1 MFLIFDTETTGLPK
15 RNNAPI
21 SEVDNWPRVVQIAW
35 QIHDETGDL
44 IEHHNVLIK
53 PEGFEIP
60 YSAEK
65 VHGISTEKAL
75 TQGVSQ
81 KDGLNLFNQSLDGI
95 KFLIGHNIKF
105 DINALGAEFIRSGI
119 DTKFLEK
126 KQICT
131 MWSSTEHLKLPG
143 GRGGKFKPPKLIEL
157 YEFLFEEQF
166 QEAHNA
172 GADVEATAR
181 CFFELLRRKIISPEK
196 IDLSPDQYSQ
206 FIAKNQGKVKAYGIS
221 HQSNRETDL
230 IRGEATATEGTA
242 TEGIE
247 ARGDEPRGEEPG
259 GEEPGGEERSEVQTE
274 EPPAEGQPERIEK
287 NEIEFCHLHVH
298 TQYSILDGAASIP
311 ELLKKAIDD
320 GMRAVAITDH
330 GNMFGV
336 KEFHN
341 EASKRGIKPILGCE
355 AYIARR
361 SRISKEDKNLD
372 TYDHVVLLAKNKT
385 GYSNLT
391 NMVSLGWT
399 EGFYY
404 KPRIDRELLG
414 KYHEGIICLSA
425 CLGGEIPQAIMHHSL
440 EEAERIV
447 LEYQRIFG
455 GDFYLELMRH
465 RTDDPGMNKLVFDD
479 QVFVNRS
486 LLELGKKHGINCVA
500 TNDVHFVNMEDSE
513 AHDHLICLNTGKDL
527 DDPTRMRYTRQE
539 WFKTQE
545 EMKDVFSDRPDTL
558 TNTIEVAEK
567 VEHFELNANP
577 VMPFFP
583 LPEDFENEDAYLK
596 HITYEGASNRY
607 GELTDEVKER
617 IDFELE
623 TIQRMG
629 FPGYFLIVQD
639 FIAAARNM
647 GVSVGP
653 GRGSAAGSAVAYC
666 LGITDIDP
674 IKYDLLFERFLNPDR
689 ISMPDI
695 DIDFDEDGRDEVLKW
710 VVDKYGHDR
719 VAHIITFGTMAAKMA
734 IRDVARI
741 QKLPLPEAD
750 RLAKLVP
757 DRPGTTFAKAF
768 EDVPELKKEQNS
780 SNPLISN
787 TLRIAQRLEGSVRQT
802 GLHACGVII
811 GRNSLTEHLPVC
823 KSKESELLVTQFDG
837 HFVEDVGMLKMD
849 FLGLKTLSI
858 IKDAVANIRESKGI
872 DIDIGHIPMDDKTTF
887 DLYSKGETT
896 GLFQFE
902 STGMKKYLRD
912 LEPNRF
918 EDLIAMN
925 ALYRPGPMEYIP
937 SFIRRKHG
945 KENIAY
951 DLPEM
956 EEYLK
961 DTYGITVYQE
971 QVMLLSRKLA
981 GFTRGEADSLR
992 KAMGKKIKKMMDE
1005 LKVKFEEGCTKNGI
1019 AKKKIEKIWV
1029 DWEAFAQYAFNKSH
1043 STCYAYVSY
1052 QTAYLKANYPA
1063 EFMAAVLSRN
1073 IADIKKIGQFMDEC
1087 RRMSISVLGPNVNES
1102 NVRFTVNDNGDIR
1115 FGLGA
1120 IKGVGENA
1128 VRSIMEERRANGPYK
1143 DIYDFVE
1150 RNDLHQVNRKN
1161 FEGLAIAGALDC
1173 FDSINRSQ
1181 YIDTVEEAEA
1191 TFIEQLIKFGN
1202 KIQYERNTPQQN
1214 LFGEI
1219 SSIPISRPEPPD
1231 VMEWDDSSKC
1241 KREKELIGIYLTS
1254 HPLDRYKL
1262 EIDSFCPNTLHEL
1275 SDLQPFSGR
1284 DVVFCGMVKTVRDGV
1299 DQWRNKPYLLAQL
1312 EDYTDTYNLRLKNED
1327 YVNFKQYFSPDVALM
1342 IRATVNEWSPRDE
1355 PNRKIYSLKM
1365 KMVHMLADVREKLV
1379 RSVDIS
1385 LDINQVSSEFIES
1398 IDRFTVNENGKVLK
1412 FRIHDSESNTKVNL
1426 FSRKKHVELTD
1437 EFMDYLQNSTGF
1449 EFSFA

>member
-15 RNNAPI
+15 RDSAPI
-21 SEVDNWPRVVQIAW
+21 SDVDNWPRVVQVAW
-35 QIHDETGDL
+35 QLHDETGRL
-44 IEHHNVLIK
+44 LENHSMMVR

-65 VHGISTEKAL
+65 VHGISTAMAMEHGHPLLDVLQQFNSAL
-75 TQGVSQ
+75 DQA
-81 KDGLNLFNQSLDGI
+81 DYI
-95 KFLIGHNIKF
+95 IGHNIRF
-105 DINALGAEFIRSGI
+105 DVNALGAEFIRAELQ
-119 DTKFLEK
+119 TRFLEK
-126 KQICT
+126 QQICT
-131 MWSSTEHLKLPG
+131 MNSTTEYLKIQG
-143 GRGGKFKPPKLIEL
+143 GRGGRYKPPKLMEL
-157 YEFLFEEQF
+157 YEYLFGEQF
-166 QEAHNA
+166 EEAHNA
-172 GADVEATAR
+172 AADVEATAR
-181 CFFELLRRKIISPEK
+181 SFFELLRRRIITPES
-196 IDLSPDQYSQ
+196 LQLPATSYEQ
-206 FIAKNQGKVKAYGIS
+206 FIQKNPSTIESYGLTHRTILEE
-221 HQSNRETDL
+221 QE
-230 IRGEATATEGTA
+230 EE
-242 TEGIE
+242 
-247 ARGDEPRGEEPG
+247 RGDFRARAVLDSRGVEE
-259 GEEPGGEERSEVQTE
+259 V
-274 EPPAEGQPERIEK
+274 
-287 NEIEFCHLHVH
+287 EFCHLHVH

-311 ELLKKAIDD
+311 ELLKKAIDNN
-320 GMRAVAITDH
+320 MKAVAITDH

-336 KEFHN
+336 KEFHQ
-341 EASKRGIKPILGCE
+341 EATRRGIKPILGCE

-361 SRISKEDKNLD
+361 SRLSREDKNLD
-372 TYDHVVLLAKNKT
+372 TFDHIVLLARNKT
-385 GYSNLT
+385 GYRNLT
-391 NMVSLGWT
+391 TMVSLGWT

-404 KPRIDRELLG
+404 KPRIDRELLE
-414 KYHEGIICLSA
+414 KYHDGIICLSA
-425 CLGGEIPQAIMHHSL
+425 CLGGEIPQAVMHRSV
-440 EEAERIV
+440 EEAEKIILDYR
-447 LEYQRIFG
+447 RIFG
-455 GDFYLELMRH
+455 EDFYLELMRH

-479 QVFVNRS
+479 QVFVNRT
-486 LLELGKKHGINCVA
+486 LLKLGAKHGIKCVA
-500 TNDVHFVNMEDSE
+500 TNDVHFVNMEDAE

-527 DDPTRMRYTRQE
+527 DDPTRIRYTRQE

-545 EMKDVFSDRPDTL
+545 EMKDVFSDLPETL
-558 TNTIEVAEK
+558 KNTIEIAAK
-567 VEHFELNANP
+567 VEQFELNTHP
-577 VMPFFP
+577 VMPYFP
-583 LPEDFENEDAYLK
+583 LPDGFDNEDAYLK
-596 HITYEGASNRY
+596 HLTYEGARKRY
-607 GELTDEVKER
+607 SGLTPEITER
-617 IDFELE
+617 IDFELA

-639 FIAAARNM
+639 FIAAARKM

-695 DIDFDEDGRDEVLKW
+695 DIDFDEDGRDEVLRW
-710 VVDKYGHDR
+710 VVNKYGHDR
-719 VAHIITFGTMAAKMA
+719 VAHIITFGSMAAKMA

-757 DRPGTTFAKAF
+757 ERPGTTFARAF
-768 EDVPELKKEQNS
+768 KEVPELKAELSS
-780 SNPLISN
+780 SNPLIAN

-811 GRNSLTEHLPVC
+811 GRNNLTEHLPVC
-823 KSKESELLVTQFDG
+823 SSKDSELLVTQFDG

-858 IKDAVANIRESKGI
+858 IKDALANIKESKGVEI
-872 DIDIGHIPMDDKTTF
+872 DIDHLPMDDAATF
-887 DLYSKGETT
+887 ELYSRGETT

-902 STGMKKYLRD
+902 STGMKKYLKE
-912 LEPNRF
+912 LKPNRF

-945 KENIAY
+945 KEKIEY

-1005 LKVKFEEGCTKNGI
+1005 LRVKFEQGCSRNGI
-1019 AKKKIEKIWV
+1019 PKNKIDKIWS

-1052 QTAYLKANYPA
+1052 QTAYLKAHYPA

-1073 IADIKKIGQFMDEC
+1073 IADIKKIGVFMDEC
-1087 RRMSISVLGPNVNES
+1087 RRMTIQVLGPDVNES
-1102 NVRFTVNDNGDIR
+1102 NVRFTTNDKGDIR

-1128 VRSIMEERRANGPYK
+1128 VKSIIDERIAHGPFA

-1150 RNDLHQVNRKN
+1150 RNDLHQLNRKN
-1161 FEGLAIAGALDC
+1161 LEGLAIAGALDC
-1173 FDSINRSQ
+1173 FRGITRSQ
-1181 YIDTVEEAEA
+1181 YLDTIEEEDP
-1191 TFIEQLIKFGN
+1191 TFIEQLVKYGN
-1202 KIQYERNTPQQN
+1202 RIQYERNTPQQN
-1214 LFGEI
+1214 LFGEL
-1219 SSIPISRPEPPD
+1219 SSVTISRPEPPL
-1231 VMEWDDSSKC
+1231 VNEWDDATKC

-1254 HPLDRYKL
+1254 HPLDRFRL
-1262 EIDSFCPNTLHEL
+1262 EIESFCTHTLNDL
-1275 SDLQPFSGR
+1275 SDLQLYSGR
-1284 DVVFCGMVKTVRDGV
+1284 DLIFCGMVKTARDGV

-1312 EDYTDTYNLRLKNED
+1312 EDYADTYNLRLKNDD
-1327 YVNFKQYFSPDVALM
+1327 YVNFKQYFIPDVALM
-1342 IRATVNEWSPRDE
+1342 IRASVNEWNPREE
-1355 PNRKIYSLKM
+1355 PNRKIYSLKI
-1365 KMVHMLADVREKLV
+1365 KTVYLLADVCEKLV

-1385 LDINQVSSEFIES
+1385 LDIDQVTQEL
-1398 IDRFTVNENGKVLK
+1398 IDELDRYTVHENGKILK
-1412 FRIHDSESNTKVNL
+1412 FVIQDPESNTSLKL
-1426 FSRKKHVELTD
+1426 FSRRKQVVLD
-1437 EFMDYLQNSTGF
+1437 DNFMEYLRKRAGF
-1449 EFSFA
+1449 EFRFA

>member
-15 RNNAPI
+15 RDNVPI
-21 SEVDNWPRVVQIAW
+21 SDVDNWPRVVQLAW
-35 QIHDETGDL
+35 QLHDETGDL
-44 IEHHNVLIK
+44 VEHHNMVIR

-65 VHGISTEKAL
+65 VHGISTAMAREQGQPLKAVL
-75 TQGVSQ
+75 EQFNEALSQ
-81 KDGLNLFNQSLDGI
+81 STY
-95 KFLIGHNIKF
+95 LIGHNIRF
-105 DINALGAEFIRSGI
+105 DINALGAEYYRIGLHS
-119 DTKFLEK
+119 DFLEK
-126 KQICT
+126 RQICT
-131 MWSSTEHLKLPG
+131 MVSTTDYLKIAG
-143 GRGGKFKPPKLIEL
+143 GRGGKYKPPKLLEL
-157 YEFLFEEQF
+157 YESLFNERF
-166 QEAHNA
+166 DEAHNA
-172 GADVEATAR
+172 AADVEATAR
-181 CFFELLRRKIISPEK
+181 CFFELLRKKVITPES
-196 IDLSPDQYSQ
+196 LNLNTESYQR
-206 FIAKNQGKVKAYGIS
+206 FIAKNQGTIGSFGLKHQPNLDSLPDETAEFSVKASMDAKGL
-221 HQSNRETDL
+221 DDV
-230 IRGEATATEGTA
+230 A
-242 TEGIE
+242 
-247 ARGDEPRGEEPG
+247 
-259 GEEPGGEERSEVQTE
+259 
-274 EPPAEGQPERIEK
+274 
-287 NEIEFCHLHVH
+287 FCHLHVH

-320 GMRAVAITDH
+320 NMMAVAITDH

-336 KEFHN
+336 KEFHQ
-341 EASKRGIKPILGCE
+341 EASRRGIKPILGCE

-361 SRISKEDKNLD
+361 SRKSREDKNLD
-372 TYDHVVLLAKNKT
+372 SYDHIVLLAKNKA
-385 GYSNLT
+385 GYNNLT
-391 NMVSLGWT
+391 TMVSLGWT

-404 KPRIDRELLG
+404 KPRIDRELLE

-425 CLGGEIPQAIMHHSL
+425 CLGGEVPQAIMHRSV
-440 EEAERIV
+440 EEAEKII
-447 LEYQRIFG
+447 LDYKRIFG
-455 GDFYLELMRH
+455 DDFYLELMRH

-479 QVFVNRS
+479 QVFVNRT
-486 LLELGKKHGINCVA
+486 LLQLGQKHGIKCVA
-500 TNDVHFVNMEDSE
+500 SNDVHFVEMEDAE

-527 DDPTRMRYTRQE
+527 DDPTRIRYTRQE

-545 EMKDVFSDRPDTL
+545 EMKSVFSDLPEAL
-558 TNTIEVAEK
+558 NNTVEIAEK
-567 VEHFELNANP
+567 IEQFELNSNP
-577 VMPFFP
+577 VMPYFP
-583 LPEDFENEDAYLK
+583 LPEEFEDEDSYLK
-596 HITYEGASNRY
+596 HITYQGAEKRF
-607 GELTDEVKER
+607 GEITPEIGER
-617 IDFELE
+617 IDFELA

-639 FIAAARNM
+639 FISAARNM

-653 GRGSAAGSAVAYC
+653 GRGSAAGSAVAYS

-674 IKYDLLFERFLNPDR
+674 IQYDLLFERFLNPDR

-695 DIDFDEDGRDEVLKW
+695 DIDFDEDGRDEVLRW
-710 VVDKYGHDR
+710 VVNKYGHNR

-757 DRPGTTFAKAF
+757 ERPGTTFAKAF
-768 EDVPELKKEQNS
+768 QEVSELKAELNS

-811 GRNSLTEHLPVC
+811 GRNDLTDHLPVC
-823 KSKESELLVTQFDG
+823 ISKDSDLLVTQFDG

-858 IKDAVANIRESKGI
+858 IKDAVANIKESKGI
-872 DIDIGHIPMDDKTTF
+872 EIDIDHLPMDDQATF
-887 DLYSKGETT
+887 DLYSRGETT

-902 STGMKKYLRD
+902 SPGMKKYLKE
-912 LEPNRF
+912 LKPNRF

-945 KENIAY
+945 KEKIEY

-1005 LKVKFEEGCTKNGI
+1005 LKVKFEDGCSRNGI
-1019 AKKKIEKIWV
+1019 PKKKVEKIWT

-1073 IADIKKIGQFMDEC
+1073 IADIKKIGVFMDEC
-1087 RRMSISVLGPNVNES
+1087 KRMSIQVLGPDVNES
-1102 NVRFTVNDNGDIR
+1102 NVRFITNDKGDIR

-1128 VRSIMEERRANGPYK
+1128 VKSIIDERNTNGPFG

-1150 RNDLHQVNRKN
+1150 RNNLHQLNRKN
-1161 FEGLAIAGALDC
+1161 LEGLAIAGALDC
-1173 FDSINRSQ
+1173 FQGISRSQ
-1181 YIDTVEEAEA
+1181 YLDTLEEEDPS
-1191 TFIEQLIKFGN
+1191 FIEQLVKYGN
-1202 KIQYERNTPQQN
+1202 RIQYERDTPQQN

-1219 SSIPISRPEPPD
+1219 SSIAIVKPEPPG
-1231 VMEWDDSSKC
+1231 VNEWDDATKC
-1241 KREKELIGIYLTS
+1241 KKEKELIGIYLTS
-1254 HPLDRYKL
+1254 HPLDRYRL
-1262 EIDSFCPNTLHEL
+1262 EIDSFCTHTLH
-1275 SDLQPFSGR
+1275 DLGDLEPYSGR
-1284 DVVFCGMVKTVRDGV
+1284 DLIFCGMVKTARDGV

-1312 EDYTDTYNLRLKNED
+1312 EDYSDTYNLRLKNED
-1327 YVNFKQYFSPDVALM
+1327 YVNFKQYFIPDVALM
-1342 IRATVNEWSPRDE
+1342 IRATVNEWSPRGE
-1355 PNRKIYSLKM
+1355 PNRRIYSLKI

-1379 RSVDIS
+1379 RSVDIT
-1385 LDINQVSSEFIES
+1385 LDIDQVSSEL
-1398 IDRFTVNENGKVLK
+1398 IDELEHYTVQEDGKVLR
-1412 FRIHDSESNTKVNL
+1412 FLIHDPETNTNLKL
-1426 FSRKKHVELTD
+1426 FSRKKHVLLNES
-1437 EFMDYLQNSTGF
+1437 FMEYLKNSAAF
-1449 EFSFA
+1449 EFRFA